1 MLNCLRGRNGGGR
14 DHLGLDEGVRYWE
27 PPRFMVVVFRAIACV
42 SVTLLS
48 VSMGRNVR
56 VVDEVNGS
64 PLQELDFSV
73 INQCEVKL
81 TAREAATM
89 TLRVVCQQA
98 DRPFESPQ
106 SADAGFLEARRA

>member
-1 MLNCLRGRNGGGR
+1 MEVEVEVENMTWAWLR
-14 DHLGLDEGVRYWE
+14 VCYWE
-27 PPRFMVVVFRAIACV
+27 PARLVTVVVVFRAIACV

-64 PLQELDFSV
+64 PLQMMDLNV

-81 TAREAATM
+81 TAREATTM
-89 TLRVVCQQA
+89 TLCGVLSAGRSPYRVTAV
-98 DRPFESPQ
+98 S
-106 SADAGFLEARRA
+106 